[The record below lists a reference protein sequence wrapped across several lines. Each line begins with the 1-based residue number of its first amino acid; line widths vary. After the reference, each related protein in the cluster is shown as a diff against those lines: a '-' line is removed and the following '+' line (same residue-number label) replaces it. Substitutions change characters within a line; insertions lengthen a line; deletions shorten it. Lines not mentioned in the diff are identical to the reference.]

1 MPANQPRQYLIC
13 YDIRDPARLGRVHRF
28 MTGVATALQYS
39 VFTGFYTEAELSRV
53 LGDLESIIDS
63 RVDDVRA
70 YPLPATPRAVSL
82 GRGMFPR
89 GILLVER
96 GRDLLH
102 DSTDGKG
109 SP

>member
-13 YDIRDPARLGRVHRF
+13 YDIRDPLRLGRVHRF

-39 VFTGFYTEAELSRV
+39 VFTGFYTERDLGQL
-53 LGDLESIIDS
+53 LGDLEEIIDV

-70 YPLPATPRAVSL
+70 YPLPAHPRVLSL
-82 GRGMFPR
+82 GRGLFPR

-102 DSTDGKG
+102 DDG
-109 SP
+109 